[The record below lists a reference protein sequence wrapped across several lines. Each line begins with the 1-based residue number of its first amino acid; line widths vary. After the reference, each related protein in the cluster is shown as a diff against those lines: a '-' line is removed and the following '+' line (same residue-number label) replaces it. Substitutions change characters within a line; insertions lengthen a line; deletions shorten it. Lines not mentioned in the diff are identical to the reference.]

1 MEPSLKVMDVLG
13 VTMLV
18 LNSHGWLL
26 WSYVVEILCLDTDK
40 TGCVNKVLIF
50 DILIYLRDPK
60 FPLAAESEKDD
71 CASTKYVYHR
81 ILWVAHVVICG

>member
-1 MEPSLKVMDVLG
+1 MKQSLKVLVVLC
-13 VTMLV
+13 VTVLV
-18 LNSHGWLL
+18 LNSYGWLL
-26 WSYVVEILCLDTDK
+26 WSYAVKILCLDTDK
-40 TGCVNKVLIF
+40 TSCINKVFIF
-50 DILIYLRDPK
+50 DILIYLRDPI